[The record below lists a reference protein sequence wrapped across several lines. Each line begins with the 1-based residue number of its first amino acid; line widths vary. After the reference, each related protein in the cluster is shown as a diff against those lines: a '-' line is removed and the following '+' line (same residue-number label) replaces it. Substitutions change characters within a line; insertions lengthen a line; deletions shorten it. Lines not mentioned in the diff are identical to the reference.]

1 MKTSSWNLTLIGL
14 GLSILASFSTTAA
27 DVDYSLIKSIPVG
40 GDGGWDYA
48 TVDSTVHRLYISH
61 STKVVVID
69 LDQNT
74 VVGEIS
80 DTPGIHGIALAP
92 KLGRAFTSNG
102 KENKVGIVDLKT
114 LQTLSKVDVGQ
125 NPDAIFFEPQRE
137 EVYAFNGRS
146 KDATVIDAKSA
157 KVVATIPLG
166 GKPEFA
172 QGDGGRL
179 FVNLEDKNEV
189 AVIDTAKH
197 EVVARWP
204 IAPGE
209 AATGMAMDRTTHHL
223 FITADK
229 LMVVMDY
236 TTCKVVGTLPIG
248 DGADAASFDPATKL
262 AFASC
267 SDGTVTIAREESAGK
282 LTMVQTLPTAV
293 GSRTMTLDPATHK
306 IYLAAAD
313 YEPATGGKGKPK
325 VKADSFKVLVYGMDA
340 VGSK

>member
-1 MKTSSWNLTLIGL
+1 MKTSFYKPTAAL
-14 GLSILASFSTTAA
+14 GLSLLAAFSTIAA
-27 DVDYSLIKSIPVG
+27 DVNYTLLKTIPVG

-48 TVDSTVHRLYISH
+48 SVDSAGRRLYVSH
-61 STKVVVID
+61 ASKAIVID
-69 LDQNT
+69 LDANT
-74 VVGEIS
+74 VVGEIT

-102 KENKVGIVDLKT
+102 KENKVSIVDLKT
-114 LQTLSKVDVGQ
+114 LQTISKVDVGQ
-125 NPDAIFFEPQRE
+125 NPDAIFFEAQRE

-146 KDATVIDAKSA
+146 KDTTVIDVKSG

-172 QGDGGRL
+172 QGDGGRI
-179 FVNLEDKNEV
+179 FVNIEDKNEV

-209 AATGMAMDRTTHHL
+209 GATGMAMDAKAHQL

-236 TTCKVVGTLPIG
+236 STGKVVGTLPIG

-262 AFASC
+262 VFASC

-282 LTMVQTLPTAV
+282 LAVVQTLPTAK
-293 GSRTMTLDPATHK
+293 GSRTMTIDPATHN
-306 IYLAAAD
+306 IYLAAAE
-313 YEPATGGKGKPK
+313 YEPAVGGKGKPK
-325 VKADSFKVLVYGMDA
+325 VKADSFKVLVF
-340 VGSK
+340 GSEKAPSH